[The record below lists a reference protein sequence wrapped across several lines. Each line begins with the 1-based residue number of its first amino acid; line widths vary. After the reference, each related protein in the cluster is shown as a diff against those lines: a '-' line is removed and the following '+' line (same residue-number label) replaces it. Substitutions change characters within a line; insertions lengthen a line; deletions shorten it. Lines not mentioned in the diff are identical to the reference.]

1 MLSNAI
7 TIFQSQLCSRDPLF
21 FTLLF
26 SVESK
31 FQQRSKKKNKK
42 INVIETKISKLFFF
56 FFSFKRIAQQEA
68 YL

>member
-1 MLSNAI
+1 MLLPFFNLNYAAEIHYFSLFCFQSNLNSSNA
-7 TIFQSQLCSRDPLF
+7 
-21 FTLLF
+21 
-26 SVESK
+26 V
-31 FQQRSKKKNKK
+31 KKKNKK